1 VVAVIS
7 VFSAKDNFNAARMI
21 ARTACPAAAFAAA
34 AFATA
39 AFATAALSPAV
50 FAIAALSKA
59 VQRPM
64 MIFRP
69 RLLRQQDQCQYHEV
83 AIAAFQPIAAAALP
97 NRHGRHKNTK
107 ICKAADQASPLLP
120 ALHNAAKPMPIL
132 TPRRVAGAIHA
143 RFDGLHDHFDKS
155 FVTPSLLVSVN
166 L

>member
-7 VFSAKDNFNAARMI
+7 VFSAKDNVNAARMI
-21 ARTACPAAAFAAA
+21 ARTACPASAFAA
-34 AFATA
+34 
-39 AFATAALSPAV
+39 AV

-107 ICKAADQASPLLP
+107 ICKAADQASPLP
-120 ALHNAAKPMPIL
+120 ALYNAAKPMPIL